1 MGGGL
6 LCRLRVGV
14 GRFANRPYGVR
25 GQREGRGRG
34 WKVPDGCAGRR
45 LRLYRCVLSATAD
58 APHRCRLCDSPVLLR
73 GCGGDAR
80 ESRCGAVS
88 TTRSAR
94 PYGDMGAWTLCA
106 AAVWHSLSE
115 GYDGGVS
122 GHDGPVEQHDAVLD
136 GVARGGEGGAPGE
149 CSAHLAL
156 ALGKGM
162 PVFVR
167 ESSIAGH
174 VDRGEQ

>member
-1 MGGGL
+1 MIVRGLVGGYRWGGL

-34 WKVPDGCAGRR
+34 WKVPDGCAGSRR
-45 LRLYRCVLSATAD
+45 RLYRCVLSAKAD
-58 APHRCRLCDSPVLLR
+58 VPHQRRLCDSPKLLR

-94 PYGDMGAWTLCA
+94 PYGDMGAWTRCRR
-106 AAVWHSLSE
+106 VWDSLSE

-122 GHDGPVEQHDAVLD
+122 GRDGSGEQHDTVLD
-136 GVARGGEGGAPGE
+136 GVARGARVVRRV
-149 CSAHLAL
+149 SAARTWQGPLERACRFL
-156 ALGKGM
+156 SRDL
-162 PVFVR
+162 P
-167 ESSIAGH
+167 
-174 VDRGEQ
+174 